1 MLRASAL
8 FSYGIAA
15 RELQIVQKCNKVTFG
30 LFELTKKQG
39 VDMNLTNYEHGLGSS
54 GSHVAA
60 NIHCDRTVRTG
71 NPVSM
76 RILLADD
83 HEMVRDTLSA
93 YLEMEGRA
101 AVIAVPDYQSAM
113 KAIETKGPFDLV
125 LLDFSMPGMNGLDGL
140 INAIKANPDQP
151 FAILSGTAPNRIA
164 QEAGENGAIGFIPK
178 TMGAKS
184 LVNAVKFMVAGET
197 FIPASVLS
205 DAGEAEETAFTKQL
219 SQRERE
225 VLSGLCRGRSNKE
238 IARELDLQ
246 EVTIK
251 LHVRTLCK
259 KLNAKNRTQAA
270 LIAKDAGFE

>member
-1 MLRASAL
+1 
-8 FSYGIAA
+8 
-15 RELQIVQKCNKVTFG
+15 
-30 LFELTKKQG
+30 
-39 VDMNLTNYEHGLGSS
+39 
-54 GSHVAA
+54 
-60 NIHCDRTVRTG
+60 
-71 NPVSM
+71 M

-83 HEMVRDTLSA
+83 HEMVRDTISA

-164 QEAGENGAIGFIPK
+164 QEAVENGAIGFIPK